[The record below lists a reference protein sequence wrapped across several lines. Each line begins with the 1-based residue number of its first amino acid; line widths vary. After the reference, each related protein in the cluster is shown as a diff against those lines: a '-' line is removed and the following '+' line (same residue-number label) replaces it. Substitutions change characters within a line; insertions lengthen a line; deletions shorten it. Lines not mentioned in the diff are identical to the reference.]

1 MIRVLGQ
8 RMSRMTSASPQTP
21 IVVVLGATGA
31 GKSQL
36 ALELSERFGG
46 EIISS
51 DAMQMYRGLDIVTNK
66 VTEEEQARV
75 QHHMINIL
83 DPLCHN
89 NVVDFRN
96 KALPVVERLL
106 AEGRVPVICGGTN
119 YYIES
124 LLWKILVDDDLPF
137 IVGGKRLIDKSDDG
151 SNKSVKTSDLNENES
166 EAISIESVDWSN
178 DDNEINT
185 WKLFNLLKT
194 VDPERAGVLHPK
206 ERRKIWRSLQVFS
219 RTGLTHS
226 ELLEK
231 KGGSPESGFG
241 GGLRFDR
248 SRICIIEVWSEQSV
262 LETRCD
268 KRVEKMM
275 ARGLVK
281 ELQDFHE
288 QFNKLRAEVRN
299 SDMATLSYD
308 KGIWQS
314 IGFKEFHSYLC
325 LSEEE
330 RETDEGK
337 RLFSEGVQRMKI
349 STRQY
354 SRRQAK
360 WIRRRFLTNL
370 RDSPPVYRVDSS
382 DPMLWKEKVRIQFN
396 HKNVTIYLCPCIQ
409 VYDPAED
416 ILKCFMSGVTPAATP
431 VPRICEKPE
440 REEDFRK
447 TIHCDICKRDFKGDS
462 QFRNHLKSKSHRRA
476 VKAIA
481 EDFEYE
487 LQLTEYNRDNKR
499 EVAKLI
505 KDIFSIGISEVL
517 ENLEKVPY
525 TLSRGPSLTK
535 AKRISNELAKQDI
548 LTEVKRV
555 DCKAEP
561 QRDDTKVMAA

>member
-1 MIRVLGQ
+1 MIRVFGGRLT
-8 RMSRMTSASPQTP
+8 SMTSGTSLNTP
-21 IVVVLGATGA
+21 IVVILGATGA

-36 ALELSERFGG
+36 ALELAEKFGG

-75 QHHMINIL
+75 RHHMINIL

-96 KALPVVERLL
+96 KALPIVEKLL
-106 AEGRVPVICGGTN
+106 FEGRIPVICGGTN

-137 IVGGKRLIDKSDDG
+137 IVGGKRLIDKSDDS
-151 SNKSVKTSDLNENES
+151 SNKVVKTETFEG
-166 EAISIESVDWSN
+166 EEISIESVDWSN
-178 DDNEINT
+178 DDNVINT
-185 WKLFNLLKT
+185 RKLFDLLNS
-194 VDPERAGVLHPK
+194 VDPERANVLHPK

-241 GGLRFDR
+241 GGLRYDK

-288 QFNKLRAEVRN
+288 EFNKRRAEEGKW
-299 SDMATLSYD
+299 DMTALSYD

-330 RETDEGK
+330 RETEEGR
-337 RLFSEGVQRMKI
+337 RLFSEGVERMKI

-360 WIRRRFLTNL
+360 WIRRRFLTNI
-370 RDSPPVYRVDSS
+370 RDSPLVYRVNSS
-382 DPMLWKEKVRIQFN
+382 DPKLWKDQ
-396 HKNVTIYLCPCIQ
+396 VTFTFLLIVIRCVKQTYFSRR
-409 VYDPAED
+409 
-416 ILKCFMSGVTPAATP
+416 FMGQ
-431 VPRICEKPE
+431 PRV
-440 REEDFRK
+440 F
-447 TIHCDICKRDFKGDS
+447 
-462 QFRNHLKSKSHRRA
+462 
-476 VKAIA
+476 
-481 EDFEYE
+481 
-487 LQLTEYNRDNKR
+487 
-499 EVAKLI
+499 
-505 KDIFSIGISEVL
+505 
-517 ENLEKVPY
+517 
-525 TLSRGPSLTK
+525 
-535 AKRISNELAKQDI
+535 
-548 LTEVKRV
+548 
-555 DCKAEP
+555 
-561 QRDDTKVMAA
+561 

>member
-1 MIRVLGQ
+1 MIRVVG
-8 RMSRMTSASPQTP
+8 RRMTSLSSSQSPGNTP

-36 ALELSERFGG
+36 ALELSEKFGG

-75 QHHMINIL
+75 KHHMINIL

-106 AEGRVPVICGGTN
+106 SEGRIPVICGGTN

-124 LLWKILVDDDLPF
+124 LLWKILVDVDMPF
-137 IVGGKRLIDKSDDG
+137 IVGGKRLIDNSDD
-151 SNKSVKTSDLNENES
+151 SSSKSVKTESCCDKSES
-166 EAISIESVDWSN
+166 EGISIESVDWTN
-178 DDNEINT
+178 DDNKIYT
-185 WKLFNLLKT
+185 RDLFNLLKT
-194 VDPERAGVLHPK
+194 VDPDRASVLHPN

-231 KGGSPESGFG
+231 KGGNPESGFG

-248 SRICIIEVWSEQSV
+248 RRICIIEVWSEQSV

-288 QFNKLRAEVRN
+288 QFNKLRAEERN
-299 SDMATLSYD
+299 LDMATLSYD

-325 LSEEE
+325 LSEDE
-330 RETDEGK
+330 RETEEGK
-337 RLFSEGVQRMKI
+337 RLFSEGVERMKI

-360 WIRRRFLTNL
+360 WIRRRFLTDI

-382 DPMLWKEKVRIQFN
+382 DPKLWKEKVRRSLSPPLLCFIWIPFRFMIQ
-396 HKNVTIYLCPCIQ
+396 
-409 VYDPAED
+409 
-416 ILKCFMSGVTPAATP
+416 
-431 VPRICEKPE
+431 
-440 REEDFRK
+440 
-447 TIHCDICKRDFKGDS
+447 
-462 QFRNHLKSKSHRRA
+462 
-476 VKAIA
+476 
-481 EDFEYE
+481 
-487 LQLTEYNRDNKR
+487 
-499 EVAKLI
+499 
-505 KDIFSIGISEVL
+505 
-517 ENLEKVPY
+517 
-525 TLSRGPSLTK
+525 
-535 AKRISNELAKQDI
+535 
-548 LTEVKRV
+548 
-555 DCKAEP
+555 
-561 QRDDTKVMAA
+561 QRTS

>member
-1 MIRVLGQ
+1 MIRVLG
-8 RMSRMTSASPQTP
+8 RRSMTSMSSAPAPAHTP

-36 ALELSERFGG
+36 ALELSEKFGG

-66 VTEEEQARV
+66 VTSDEQARV
-75 QHHMINIL
+75 RHHMINIL

-106 AEGRVPVICGGTN
+106 SEGRIPVICGGTN

-124 LLWKILVDDDLPF
+124 LLWKILVDVDMPF
-137 IVGGKRLIDKSDDG
+137 IVGEKRLIDNCDDC
-151 SNKSVKTSDLNENES
+151 SNKSVKTEASDLSES
-166 EAISIESVDWSN
+166 EGISIESVDWTN
-178 DDNEINT
+178 DDNKIYT
-185 WKLFNLLKT
+185 RDLFDLLKT
-194 VDPERAGVLHPK
+194 VDPERASVLHPK
-206 ERRKIWRSLQVFS
+206 ERRKVWRSLQIFS
-219 RTGLTHS
+219 RTGVTHS
-226 ELLEK
+226 ELLER
-231 KGGSPESGFG
+231 KGGNPESGFG
-241 GGLRFDR
+241 GGMRFDK

-288 QFNKLRAEVRN
+288 QFNKLRAEERN
-299 SDMATLSYD
+299 LNMAALSYD

-330 RETDEGK
+330 RETEEGK
-337 RLFSEGVQRMKI
+337 RLFSEGVERMKI

-360 WIRRRFLTNL
+360 WIRRRFLTDI

-382 DPMLWKEKVRIQFN
+382 DPKLWKEKVR
-396 HKNVTIYLCPCIQ
+396 KIYHVILCN
-409 VYDPAED
+409 
-416 ILKCFMSGVTPAATP
+416 S
-431 VPRICEKPE
+431 
-440 REEDFRK
+440 FRLLL
-447 TIHCDICKRDFKGDS
+447 G
-462 QFRNHLKSKSHRRA
+462 L
-476 VKAIA
+476 
-481 EDFEYE
+481 
-487 LQLTEYNRDNKR
+487 
-499 EVAKLI
+499 
-505 KDIFSIGISEVL
+505 
-517 ENLEKVPY
+517 
-525 TLSRGPSLTK
+525 
-535 AKRISNELAKQDI
+535 
-548 LTEVKRV
+548 
-555 DCKAEP
+555 
-561 QRDDTKVMAA
+561 

>member
-1 MIRVLGQ
+1 
-8 RMSRMTSASPQTP
+8 MTSAPVNTP

-36 ALELSERFGG
+36 ALELCERFGG

-75 QHHMINIL
+75 RHHMINIL
-83 DPLCHN
+83 DPLSHN

-106 AEGRVPVICGGTN
+106 SEGRIPVICGGTN

-124 LLWKILVDDDLPF
+124 LLWKILVDVDMPF
-137 IVGGKRLIDKSDDG
+137 IVGGKRLIDNSDN
-151 SNKSVKTSDLNENES
+151 SNNKSVKTENSGDEG
-166 EAISIESVDWSN
+166 ISIESVDWSN
-178 DDNEINT
+178 DNNEINT
-185 WKLFNLLKT
+185 SDLFDLLRII
-194 VDPERAGVLHPK
+194 DPERAKVLHPK

-219 RTGLTHS
+219 RTGMTHS
-226 ELLEK
+226 ELLET
-231 KGGSPESGFG
+231 KGGCPEAGFG
-241 GGLRFDR
+241 GGLRFDK

-288 QFNKLRAEVRN
+288 QYNKLRAEERN
-299 SDMATLSYD
+299 INMATLSYD

-330 RETDEGK
+330 RGTEEGK
-337 RLFSEGVQRMKI
+337 RLFSEGVERMKI

-360 WIRRRFLTNL
+360 WIRRRFLTNI

-382 DPMLWKEKVRIQFN
+382 DPKLWKQ
-396 HKNVTIYLCPCIQ
+396 NVSFIHRCCILS
-409 VYDPAED
+409 DTS
-416 ILKCFMSGVTPAATP
+416 FSG
-431 VPRICEKPE
+431 
-440 REEDFRK
+440 
-447 TIHCDICKRDFKGDS
+447 
-462 QFRNHLKSKSHRRA
+462 L
-476 VKAIA
+476 
-481 EDFEYE
+481 
-487 LQLTEYNRDNKR
+487 
-499 EVAKLI
+499 
-505 KDIFSIGISEVL
+505 
-517 ENLEKVPY
+517 
-525 TLSRGPSLTK
+525 
-535 AKRISNELAKQDI
+535 
-548 LTEVKRV
+548 
-555 DCKAEP
+555 
-561 QRDDTKVMAA
+561 

>member
-1 MIRVLGQ
+1 MIRVFGGRLT
-8 RMSRMTSASPQTP
+8 SMTSGTSLNTP
-21 IVVVLGATGA
+21 ILVILGATGA

-36 ALELSERFGG
+36 ALELAEKFGG

-75 QHHMINIL
+75 RHHMINIL

-96 KALPVVERLL
+96 KALPIVEKLL
-106 AEGRVPVICGGTN
+106 SEGRIPVICGGTN

-124 LLWKILVDDDLPF
+124 LLWKILVDEDLPF
-137 IVGGKRLIDKSDDG
+137 IVGGKRLIDKSDDS
-151 SNKSVKTSDLNENES
+151 SNKVVKTETIEGED
-166 EAISIESVDWSN
+166 ISIESVDWSN
-178 DDNEINT
+178 DDNVINT
-185 WKLFNLLKT
+185 RKLFDLLKS
-194 VDPERAGVLHPK
+194 VDSERANVLHPK

-241 GGLRFDR
+241 GGLRYDK

-288 QFNKLRAEVRN
+288 EFNKRRAEEGKW
-299 SDMATLSYD
+299 DMTTLSYD

-330 RETDEGK
+330 RETEEGR
-337 RLFSEGVQRMKI
+337 RLFSEGVERMKI

-360 WIRRRFLTNL
+360 WIRRRFLTNI
-370 RDSPPVYRVDSS
+370 RDSPLVYRVNSS
-382 DPMLWKEKVRIQFN
+382 DPKLWKE
-396 HKNVTIYLCPCIQ
+396 Q
-409 VYDPAED
+409 VMFTFLLMVIRCVKQSY
-416 ILKCFMSGVTPAATP
+416 FSRRSMGQ
-431 VPRICEKPE
+431 PRV
-440 REEDFRK
+440 F
-447 TIHCDICKRDFKGDS
+447 
-462 QFRNHLKSKSHRRA
+462 
-476 VKAIA
+476 
-481 EDFEYE
+481 
-487 LQLTEYNRDNKR
+487 
-499 EVAKLI
+499 
-505 KDIFSIGISEVL
+505 
-517 ENLEKVPY
+517 
-525 TLSRGPSLTK
+525 
-535 AKRISNELAKQDI
+535 
-548 LTEVKRV
+548 
-555 DCKAEP
+555 
-561 QRDDTKVMAA
+561 